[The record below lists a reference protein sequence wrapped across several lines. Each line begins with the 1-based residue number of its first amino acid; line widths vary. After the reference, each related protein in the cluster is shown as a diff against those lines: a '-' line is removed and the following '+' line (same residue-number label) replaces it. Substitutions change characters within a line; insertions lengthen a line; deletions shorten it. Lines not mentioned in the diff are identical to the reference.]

1 MTGLLD
7 AALQLAQS
15 CRPQDGTT
23 AAYLLRWLLKLP
35 GLTGRRLHEYCVSLS
50 SEHSDATEDDDD
62 DDDDDDKDDDRYYW
76 CVHLL
81 LQLLTRQL
89 DVATVNLM
97 QASRF
102 SLSLSDNVSR
112 CFSIGLSRQNYW
124 DAEMKKITGIERCV
138 EKIEF

>member
-1 MTGLLD
+1 MNWQQSTVTRLLD

-23 AAYLLRWLLKLP
+23 AAYLLRWLLRLP

-50 SEHSDATEDDDD
+50 SEHSDDTEDN
-62 DDDDDDKDDDRYYW
+62 DDDDDDKDDDDRYYW

-89 DVATVNLM
+89 DVATVNLV
-97 QASRF
+97 QASNFHSVSQTIF
-102 SLSLSDNVSR
+102 SAVL
-112 CFSIGLSRQNYW
+112 YW
-124 DAEMKKITGIERCV
+124 SK
-138 EKIEF
+138 